1 MNDLYAVFNKISL
14 QTTQMIYDVRF
25 DEATSLICKSFISEI
40 CLSCSSAMS
49 LIVLFRAIPKQYS
62 QNMIVVC
69 NNDAIY
75 MEHLMT
81 STEQFVDNLCA
92 LAEDTSVFDLIDKY
106 VAFINEAKR
115 VVDKLTEPYLTEDTQ
130 AAITLLR
137 TSREQ
142 VDDSTDDDT
151 ATLL

>member
-1 MNDLYAVFNKISL
+1 
-14 QTTQMIYDVRF
+14 
-25 DEATSLICKSFISEI
+25 
-40 CLSCSSAMS
+40 
-49 LIVLFRAIPKQYS
+49 
-62 QNMIVVC
+62 MIVVC